1 MEQQVR
7 KVLYEDLMSVGR
19 YRKPENV
26 LRFFVYLSASGRRT
40 EHDQDRQRRR
50 RAETGD

>member
-7 KVLYEDLMSVGR
+7 KVLYEDLMTLAQ

-26 LRFFVYLSASGRRT
+26 LRFFVYLLANPGVEINTTLRGSISL
-40 EHDQDRQRRR
+40 
-50 RAETGD
+50 